1 MEHANTPSKPIL
13 QRIADSK
20 WIPLKTLSD
29 DDYRGILGEKLL
41 SIEAEIA
48 IIDEKIQELEKSK
61 ANGPVAVESAPLT
74 TTK

>member
-13 QRIADSK
+13 QRLADSK

-29 DDYRGILGEKLL
+29 DEYRGILSEKLL

-48 IIDEKIQELEKSK
+48 IIDEKIEELERAKT
-61 ANGPVAVESAPLT
+61 NGQNMTGLDPSST
-74 TTK
+74 R

>member
-29 DDYRGILGEKLL
+29 DEYRGILSEKLL

-48 IIDEKIQELEKSK
+48 IIDEKIEELEKAK
-61 ANGPVAVESAPLT
+61 ANGQNMTGLDPSSSR
-74 TTK
+74 